1 MQYVLLV
8 LSLLIAGCSITDKTE
23 QPAAPFRIA
32 ESLFDPNQPNT
43 LGLTKPAAL
52 SHHLV
57 FKAQAGH
64 AQYNHGAVLF
74 PFKGK
79 LFIQWQSSQRDE
91 DAPETKILFSHS
103 NNGSEWSQAQTLVA
117 ARSDALVT
125 NGGWWSDG
133 DTLVAYINVWPQGM
147 QPKGGY
153 VEYITSRDGN
163 HWSAPQRLTDKNG
176 EPING
181 VIEQDLRQLPSGR
194 ILTAIH
200 QQPGLI
206 ATPFYTDDKKGLG
219 GWTQGTMENLPHQP
233 GISRELEPSWFLTAQ
248 KNPVMVFRDQAS
260 SFTVLA
266 SASTDN
272 GKTWSIPMATNM
284 PDSRAKQSAG
294 NLPDGRAFLINNPS
308 GTKARTP
315 LTITLCRDG
324 KLFDRAFLL
333 RSEQELP
340 PMLYEGK
347 YKRIGYSYPKSIVWN
362 DRVWVSYA
370 VNKEDIEVTS
380 VPVDT
385 L

>member
-1 MQYVLLV
+1 M
-8 LSLLIAGCSITDKTE
+8 
-23 QPAAPFRIA
+23 
-32 ESLFDPNQPNT
+32 
-43 LGLTKPAAL
+43 
-52 SHHLV
+52 
-57 FKAQAGH
+57 
-64 AQYNHGAVLF
+64 
-74 PFKGK
+74 
-79 LFIQWQSSQRDE
+79 
-91 DAPETKILFSHS
+91 
-103 NNGSEWSQAQTLVA
+103 
-117 ARSDALVT
+117 
-125 NGGWWSDG
+125 
-133 DTLVAYINVWPQGM
+133 
-147 QPKGGY
+147 
-153 VEYITSRDGN
+153 
-163 HWSAPQRLTDKNG
+163 
-176 EPING
+176 
-181 VIEQDLRQLPSGR
+181 IEQDLRQLPSGR

-219 GWTQGTMENLPHQP
+219 GWTLGTMENLPHQP

-315 LTITLCRDG
+315 LTITLSRDG